1 MNLTTDLER
10 YNNENNKIKSLEVQ
24 NKSNIANLNQQTSQ
38 NYQKSN
44 KTENLKKLLKIVLP
58 VFLIPLCLLLVVI
71 ILISFINTPQNNSNS
86 QNQNSTLQNNSFI
99 FVIIDGN
106 KNTIP
111 NAVVEINRTK
121 RYTSDSNGIISMG
134 LEEINK
140 NNTLQIKIMHPNY
153 ELYDE
158 SISIQSNTN
167 QQVIQLTDKG
177 LYSVSGTFTSKSVD
191 KFYTFSEDTL
201 KINDKKIKISK
212 NGSFRLSNIKD
223 SKITLTLESNN
234 FEDINKSFILKKGEN
249 NLSSIELSPKGDI
262 EGKLF
267 NYINDEEIKDFLV
280 DVEGI
285 LSSKV
290 EKTDNTFRI
299 KDLDINREYV
309 IRIRA
314 DGYSIRTYNIKVNQG
329 LNSIPNL
336 KMVPLGKV
344 AFIKAV
350 DKVNTLFIADFDG
363 ENEEVILSKRNLL
376 ISNRYIKDQK
386 ELIFTSTHE
395 NLHRSRSGFS
405 TPIYRYDLEAKQIE
419 RITNKNLQSMNNIY
433 VNLKSNI
440 IVVYEIIQKQ
450 GQVNLYS
457 IKGDFLETIYETK
470 NEETF
475 MSAII
480 SPKSTNVFFVIKSG
494 NLYSLYSYNT
504 ESKSVNLIEENQNIE
519 LEAINENGN
528 ILIYSKRSTNNKFSE
543 LVAYYL
549 NENKFVVIRQ
559 NINAKNIRF
568 LDGSDNIILFINER
582 AGRTN
587 ISQID
592 LNTNIEKVFLNYNQP
607 EKLNYFYQQDEYII
621 YANSTFEYIFEIS
634 KPKLNKVLRRL

>member
-1 MNLTTDLER
+1 MS
-10 YNNENNKIKSLEVQ
+10 IKTECIDIMSKQ
-24 NKSNIANLNQQTSQ
+24 NQ
-38 NYQKSN
+38 NSN

-58 VFLIPLCLLLVVI
+58 VFMIPLCLLFVVI
-71 ILISFINTPQNNSNS
+71 ILISFVNTPQNNSSN

-111 NAVVEINRTK
+111 NAIVEINRSK
-121 RYTSDSNGIISMG
+121 RYTSNSNGIVGVG

-140 NNTLQIKIMHPNY
+140 NNTLQIKITHPNY
-153 ELYDE
+153 EPYDE
-158 SISIQSNTN
+158 SITIQSNTN

-177 LYSVSGTFTSKSVD
+177 LYSVSGTFASKSVD
-191 KFYTFSEDTL
+191 KFYTFSEDIL
-201 KINDKKIKISK
+201 KINDKKINISK

-223 SKITLTLESNN
+223 SKIILTLESNN

-249 NLSSIELSPKGDI
+249 NLGTIELLPKGDI
-262 EGKLF
+262 VGRLF

-285 LSSKV
+285 LSSKI
-290 EKTDNTFRI
+290 EKVDNTFRI

-344 AFIKAV
+344 AYV
-350 DKVNTLFIADFDG
+350 KVVNNMNTLLLSDFDG
-363 ENEEVILSKRNLL
+363 ENEEVILSRRDLL
-376 ISNRYIKDQK
+376 IPNRYIKDQR

-405 TPIYRYDLEAKQIE
+405 TPVYKYDLETKQIE
-419 RITNKNLQSMNNIY
+419 RLTNKNLQSMNSIY
-433 VNLKSNI
+433 VNLKSNM
-440 IVVYEIIQKQ
+440 IVVYEMLQKQ
-450 GQVNLYS
+450 GKVNLYS
-457 IKGDFLETIYETK
+457 IDGEFIETIYETK
-470 NEETF
+470 NNETF

-480 SPKSTNVFFVIKSG
+480 PPKGSNIFFVINPG
-494 NLYSLYSYNT
+494 NLKSLYKYNVAD
-504 ESKSVNLIEENQNIE
+504 KSINFVEENQNIE
-519 LEAINENGN
+519 LEAINENGDV
-528 ILIYSKRSTNNKFSE
+528 LIYSRRSINNKFSE

-592 LNTNIEKVFLNYNQP
+592 LNTNLEKVFLNYNQP